1 MTSIAMVLTTVER
14 GNDRLF
20 PELTL
25 GLPPSLHLGFG
36 LVCQTMPLLPP
47 SLLPFFPFFLISH
60 WPRVSDMIGKPLD
73 GLLSGMERKLDSW
86 LGSLS
91 L

>member
-1 MTSIAMVLTTVER
+1 MTSIAMVLTAVER

-20 PELTL
+20 PALIPS
-25 GLPPSLHLGFG
+25 LPPSLPQFRLRACLSNRALTATSTPALF
-36 LVCQTMPLLPP
+36 PLL
-47 SLLPFFPFFLISH
+47 SH
-60 WPRVSDMIGKPLD
+60 WPHVSDMVRKLLD